1 MLNILVKH
9 ARFIS
14 VIAAMIAFLVVPA
27 PPAFPDV
34 IKIDE
39 NLTSRPIG
47 LDIEY
52 LEDAEGTLTFD
63 DIKSGK
69 HKGSWTVS
77 KTENPGFGVTD
88 SVYWVRFT
96 VKNIAGRDIQFYLDQ
111 NFPQADLIRL
121 YVPENGAYR
130 IIETGDSKP
139 FSERPLEHRSFVF
152 PLKLKA
158 GANGTYYLMIK
169 SVIMNIILRISSPQ
183 YFQKTTSN
191 EYHIIM
197 LFYGIILIMLV
208 YNLIMFFFIRRIEYL
223 FYTIFVFFLM
233 FFMMGMDGI
242 AYQYLWPDSPW
253 WTTFCM
259 PLLINLM
266 MIFVILFCVELVELR
281 RLRKKNNYL
290 RISYYAAIL
299 AILLFVIITALYPFI
314 PHYLSGMISMA
325 SAAFSLLYI
334 GVTGITMTIREKSR
348 PALLGMIAAS
358 AIILGSVAYSLKNM
372 GILPINFFTEWS
384 MHAGIVIMLVL
395 FSITL
400 ADRIN
405 IMRKDLAVLNSSL
418 EEMVIERT
426 EELHAAMEE
435 LEAMN
440 DEMHA
445 SNEQLILTNNEIEEA
460 QRIAQLD
467 MIMAANVQTSL
478 LPKEP
483 PILREWDIA
492 FTFRPMAGVSGDFF
506 DFYTDRDTL
515 NGVAL
520 FDVSGHGVAS
530 GLITMIA
537 RSVLFRNFMKGED
550 MGLGRILEQSN
561 RELIHEIRK
570 TDKYLTGILLRFRE
584 DTVEYANAAHTE
596 LIHRGHKAGDVRVI
610 KLDGTDYKGMIM
622 GIDGL
627 DESYPT
633 LEFQV
638 NNGDMIMLYTDCLDE
653 SRNTEDNEYG
663 IERIEKSV
671 KDAKGGTA
679 QQVLDS
685 IMNDFHDF
693 IGGHVIHDDLTVIVL
708 IKKG

>member
-1 MLNILVKH
+1 MVDILINH
-9 ARFIS
+9 ARCIG
-14 VIAAMIAFLVVPA
+14 VIAAVIAFLVVPA
-27 PPAFPDV
+27 PQAFPDV

-39 NLTSRPIG
+39 NLTSRTIG

-52 LEDAEGTLTFD
+52 LEDAEGKLTFD
-63 DIKSGK
+63 DIKGGK
-69 HKGSWTVS
+69 LTGSWTAS
-77 KTENPGFGVTD
+77 KTENPGFGFTG

-96 VKNIAGRDIQFYLDQ
+96 VLNTARREIQFYLDQ
-111 NFPQADLIRL
+111 NFPQADFIRL

-158 GANGTYYLMIK
+158 GAQGTYYVMLK

-183 YFQKTTSN
+183 YFQKTSSN
-191 EYHIIM
+191 EYYIIM

-208 YNLIMFFFIRRIEYL
+208 YNLILFFFIRRIEYL
-223 FYTIFVFFLM
+223 YYTIFVFFLM
-233 FFMMGMDGI
+233 LFMMGMDGI
-242 AYQYLWPDSPW
+242 AFQYLWPNSPW

-266 MIFVILFCVELVELR
+266 MIFVILFCVELVELN
-281 RLRKKNNYL
+281 RLKKKNIYL
-290 RISYYAAIL
+290 RISYYL
-299 AILLFVIITALYPFI
+299 SLLTIFLYVLITALYPFL
-314 PHYLSGMISMA
+314 PHYISGMISVA
-325 SAAFSLLYI
+325 SAAISLLYI
-334 GVTGITMTIREKSR
+334 GATGITMIIKEKSR

-358 AIILGSVAYSLKNM
+358 AVILGSVAYSLKNI

-384 MHAGIVIMLVL
+384 MHGGIVIMLVL

-418 EEMVIERT
+418 EERVIERT

-445 SNEQLILTNNEIEEA
+445 SNELLISTNSELEEA
-460 QRIAQLD
+460 QRIAKLD
-467 MIMAANVQTSL
+467 MIMAANVQSTI

-483 PILREWDIA
+483 PILREWDVA

-506 DFYTDRDTL
+506 DFYTDGDTL
-515 NGVAL
+515 EGVAL
-520 FDVSGHGVAS
+520 FDVSGHGTAS

-537 RSVLFRNFMKGED
+537 RSVLFRNFNKGED
-550 MGLGRILEQSN
+550 MGLGSILKQSN
-561 RELIHEIRK
+561 GELINEIRK
-570 TDKYLTGILLRFRE
+570 TDKYLTGILLRLRE

-596 LIHRGHKAGDVRVI
+596 LIHREHKTGDVRVI
-610 KLDGTDYKGMIM
+610 KHEGTDHKGMIM
-622 GIDGL
+622 GIDGI
-627 DESYPT
+627 DKSYPT
-633 LEFQV
+633 LKFQV
-638 NNGDMIMLYTDCLDE
+638 NKGDMIVLYTDCLDE
-653 SRNTEDNEYG
+653 SRNEEGNEYG
-663 IERIEKSV
+663 MERIKKSIKSV
-671 KDAKGGTA
+671 KVGTA

-685 IMNDFHDF
+685 IMNDFHNF
-693 IGGHVIHDDLTVIVL
+693 MGSHEIHDDLTVIIL

>member
-1 MLNILVKH
+1 MVDILIKH
-9 ARFIS
+9 ARCMN
-14 VIAAMIAFLVVPA
+14 VIAVVIAFLVVPS

-52 LEDAEGTLTFD
+52 LEDAKGALTFD
-63 DIKSGK
+63 KVKGGK
-69 HKGSWTVS
+69 LKGNWTTS
-77 KTENPGFGVTD
+77 NMENPGFGFTD

-96 VKNIAGRDIQFYLDQ
+96 VENISRREIRFYLDQ
-111 NFPQADLIRL
+111 NFPQADLVRL

-130 IIETGDSKP
+130 MIETGDSKP

-152 PLKLKA
+152 PLQMKA
-158 GANGTYYLMIK
+158 GAHATYYVMIK
-169 SVIMNIILRISSPQ
+169 SALMNIILRISSPQ
-183 YFQKTTSN
+183 YFQKASSN
-191 EYHIIM
+191 EYNIIM

-208 YNLIMFFFIRRIEYL
+208 YNLILFFFIRRIEYL
-223 FYTIFVFFLM
+223 YYTVFVSFLM
-233 FFMMGMDGI
+233 LFMMEMDGI

-259 PLLINLM
+259 PILINLM
-266 MIFVILFCVELVELR
+266 MIFVILFCVKLVELKS
-281 RLRKKNNYL
+281 LSKKSMYL
-290 RISYYAAIL
+290 RITYYFALMMIS
-299 AILLFVIITALYPFI
+299 LFVLFTVVYPFT
-314 PHYLSGMISMA
+314 PHYFAGIISVG
-325 SAAFSLLYI
+325 SAVVSLLYI
-334 GVTGITMTIREKSR
+334 GATGVTMIMKEKSR

-358 AIILGSVAYSLKNM
+358 AVILGSVAYSLKNM
-372 GILPINFFTEWS
+372 GVLPINFFTEWS
-384 MHAGIVIMLVL
+384 MHAGIAIMLVL

-405 IMRKDLAVLNSSL
+405 IMRKDLAVLNTSL
-418 EEMVIERT
+418 EERVIERT

-440 DEMHA
+440 DELHA
-445 SNEQLILTNNEIEEA
+445 SNELLISTNNELEEA
-460 QRIAQLD
+460 QRIAKLD
-467 MIMAANVQTSL
+467 MIMAANVQTTL

-492 FTFRPMAGVSGDFF
+492 FMFRPLSGVSGDFF
-506 DFYTDRDTL
+506 DFYTDSNTL
-515 NGVAL
+515 NGVAI

-550 MGLGRILEQSN
+550 LGLGRILEQSN
-561 RELIHEIRK
+561 IELINEIRK
-570 TDKYLTGILLRFRE
+570 TEKYLTGIILRFRE

-596 LIHRGHKAGDVRVI
+596 LIHRGHKAGNVRVI
-610 KLDGTDYKGMIM
+610 KPDGTDYKGMIM

-627 DESYPT
+627 DKSYPT
-633 LEFQV
+633 LKFQV
-638 NNGDMIMLYTDCLDE
+638 NNGDMIVMYTDCLDE
-653 SRNTEDNEYG
+653 SRNADNKAYG
-663 IERIEKSV
+663 MERIEKSV
-671 KDAKGGTA
+671 RNAKGGTA

-693 IGGHVIHDDLTVIVL
+693 MGGHVINDDLTVIVL